1 MDHDSDLKRRL
12 DEAFFGISQMR
23 PDMRDDL
30 RRMWRQAREI
40 WTQMDPEMVNCRR
53 LHKLTPQYQLLETL
67 FVDSLNTVEQY
78 IAWGTLLG

>member
-40 WTQMDPEMVNCRR
+40 WTQMDRELVNCRR
-53 LHKLTPQYQLLETL
+53 IGKLTPRYLSLQTEFLE
-67 FVDSLNTVEQY
+67 SLSTVEQY